1 MYRFLFSSKWLG
13 YFLLAVIFATGCVFL
28 GRWQMDRRAEAL
40 AEIQRVTSNY
50 SATPISFS
58 EAKDQFLRLDPAREW
73 TQVELR
79 GSYDTAGQRIV
90 RNRPLNGQPGY
101 EVVVPFKLVSG
112 ETVVIDR
119 GWLPIGNNSPG
130 RPDSIPAPPS
140 GEVTAVVRLKHGEPA
155 LDRGAPEGQLA
166 SIDLAAYSGELGYP
180 LLTGAYGQ
188 LASETPPA
196 SEMPRPFPMPS
207 LEEGTHLSYSL
218 QWFAFG
224 VLMFVGFGYAARQ
237 QARNAAIDA
246 EDIGVAGPAA
256 AGTEAAAAGD
266 TGFAAAGDRRRTA
279 QRASLRSAA
288 PRKRKRPTAEEEED
302 AILDAQGY

>member
-13 YFLLAVIFATGCVFL
+13 YLLLAAIFASACVFL
-28 GRWQMDRRAEAL
+28 GRWQMDRRAETL
-40 AEIQRVTSNY
+40 AEINRVVTNY
-50 SATPISFS
+50 SADPIPFS
-58 EAKDQFLRLDPAREW
+58 DAREQFNQLDPAMEW

-79 GSYDTAGQRIV
+79 GTYLADGQRVV

-101 EVVVPFKLVSG
+101 EVVVPFRLASG

-119 GWLPIGNNSPG
+119 GWLPIGNNNPG
-130 RPDSIPAPPS
+130 APDSVPEPPA
-140 GEVTAVVRLKHGEPA
+140 GDVTAVVRLKHPEPE
-155 LDRGAPEGQLA
+155 LQRGAPEGQLA
-166 SIDLAAYSGELGYP
+166 SIDLAAYAGQLRYP

-196 SEMPRPFPMPS
+196 ADMPFPFPKPS
-207 LEEGTHLSYSL
+207 TEEGTHLSYSL

-246 EDIGVAGPAA
+246 EDDDNGTPEGAPRPAA
-256 AGTEAAAAGD
+256 GGQ
-266 TGFAAAGDRRRTA
+266 RRR
-279 QRASLRSAA
+279 QSP
-288 PRKRKRPTAEEEED
+288 PRKRKKATSEEEED
-302 AILDAQGY
+302 ALLDAQGY

>member
-1 MYRFLFSSKWLG
+1 MYKFLFSSKWLG
-13 YFLLAVIFATGCVFL
+13 YLLLAAIFATGCVFL
-28 GRWQMDRRAEAL
+28 GRWQMDRRAETL

-50 SATPISFS
+50 SATPVTF
-58 EAKDQFLRLDPAREW
+58 DQARDEFNQLDPSREW
-73 TQVELR
+73 TQVKLQ
-79 GSYDTAGQRIV
+79 GSYDVDGQRIV

-119 GWLPIGNNSPG
+119 GWLPIGNKTPG

-140 GEVTAVVRLKHGEPA
+140 GQITAVVRLKHSEPT
-155 LDRGAPEGQLA
+155 LQRGAPEGQLA
-166 SIDLAAYSGELGYP
+166 SIDLPTYAAELGYP

-188 LASETPPA
+188 LASETPPV
-196 SEMPRPFPMPS
+196 SDMPQPFPMPS
-207 LEEGTHLSYSL
+207 VDEGTHLSYSL

-224 VLMFVGFGYAARQ
+224 ILMFVGFGYAARQ
-237 QARNAAIDA
+237 QARNAAMDA
-246 EDIGVAGPAA
+246 EDAEVLDGEPAHTA
-256 AGTEAAAAGD
+256 AGA
-266 TGFAAAGDRRRTA
+266 RRRPPV
-279 QRASLRSAA
+279 

>member
-13 YFLLAVIFATGCVFL
+13 YLLLAAIFASACVFL
-28 GRWQMDRRAEAL
+28 GRWQMDRRAETL
-40 AEIQRVTSNY
+40 AEINRVVTNY
-50 SATPISFS
+50 SATPIPFADAR
-58 EAKDQFLRLDPAREW
+58 EQFDQLDPAMEW

-79 GSYDTAGQRIV
+79 GTYLPDGQRVV

-101 EVVVPFKLVSG
+101 EVVVPFRLASG

-119 GWLPIGNNSPG
+119 GWLPIGNENPG
-130 RPDSIPAPPS
+130 APDSVPEPPA
-140 GEVTAVVRLKHGEPA
+140 GDVTAVVRLKHPEPE
-155 LDRGAPEGQLA
+155 LQRGAPEGQLA
-166 SIDLAAYSGELGYP
+166 SIDLDAFAGQLGYP

-196 SEMPRPFPMPS
+196 AEMPFPFPKPS
-207 LEEGTHLSYSL
+207 TEEGTHLSYSL

-246 EDIGVAGPAA
+246 EDDDGSPEGAARPAA
-256 AGTEAAAAGD
+256 GAQ
-266 TGFAAAGDRRRTA
+266 RRRP
-279 QRASLRSAA
+279 SP
-288 PRKRKRPTAEEEED
+288 PRKRKKATSEEEED
-302 AILDAQGY
+302 ALLDAQGY

>member
-1 MYRFLFSSKWLG
+1 MYKFLFSSKWLG
-13 YFLLAVIFATGCVFL
+13 YLLLAAIFATGCVFL
-28 GRWQMDRRAEAL
+28 GRWQMDRRAETL

-50 SATPISFS
+50 SATPITF
-58 EAKDQFLRLDPAREW
+58 DQARDEFNQLDPSREW
-73 TQVELR
+73 TQVKLQ
-79 GSYDTAGQRIV
+79 GSYDVDGQRIV

-119 GWLPIGNNSPG
+119 GWLPIGNKTPG

-140 GEVTAVVRLKHGEPA
+140 GQITAVVRLKHSEPT
-155 LDRGAPEGQLA
+155 LQRGAPEGQLA
-166 SIDLAAYSGELGYP
+166 SIDLPTYAAELGYP

-188 LASETPPA
+188 LASETPPVA
-196 SEMPRPFPMPS
+196 DMPQSFPMPS
-207 LEEGTHLSYSL
+207 VDEGTHLSYSL

-237 QARNAAIDA
+237 QARNAAMDA
-246 EDIGVAGPAA
+246 EDAEALDGEPTHTA
-256 AGTEAAAAGD
+256 AGA
-266 TGFAAAGDRRRTA
+266 RRRPP
-279 QRASLRSAA
+279 A
-288 PRKRKRPTAEEEED
+288 PRKRRRPTAEEEED

>member
-13 YFLLAVIFATGCVFL
+13 YLLLAAIFASACVFL
-28 GRWQMDRRAEAL
+28 GRWQMDRRAETL
-40 AEIQRVTSNY
+40 AEINRVVTNY
-50 SATPISFS
+50 SATPIPFADAR
-58 EAKDQFLRLDPAREW
+58 EQFDELDPAMEW

-79 GSYDTAGQRIV
+79 GTYLTDGQRVV

-101 EVVVPFKLVSG
+101 EVVVPFRLDSG

-119 GWLPIGNNSPG
+119 GWLPIGNNNPG
-130 RPDSIPAPPS
+130 APDSVPEPPA
-140 GEVTAVVRLKHGEPA
+140 GDVTAVVRLKHPEPE
-155 LDRGAPEGQLA
+155 LQRGAPEGQLA
-166 SIDLAAYSGELGYP
+166 SIDLAAYSGQLGYP

-196 SEMPRPFPMPS
+196 AEMPFPFPKPS
-207 LEEGTHLSYSL
+207 TEEGTHLSYSL

-246 EDIGVAGPAA
+246 EDDDGTAEGAPRPAG
-256 AGTEAAAAGD
+256 GEH
-266 TGFAAAGDRRRTA
+266 RRRP
-279 QRASLRSAA
+279 SP
-288 PRKRKRPTAEEEED
+288 PRKRKKATSEEEED
-302 AILDAQGY
+302 ALLDAQGY